1 MVYVPR
7 IRSEVGR
14 VAGLRGAG
22 LWQRW
27 RMWLPLGMLLL
38 TALWRPAGVQA
49 QASYAATRAG
59 DLQVGAGVSFGK
71 SDYDSAVFGGTGESL
86 RGFDLYS
93 TFDFKPHFGIEA
105 NFRQTKPSYGAQV
118 YERTYEIGGRYVY
131 PFHLLNP
138 YAKLMYGRGVFNY
151 PNNIA
156 NLAYNLYSVGA
167 GVDFRLLNS
176 VNLRADYEHQHWFGF
191 PLAPLTPDVATIG
204 VAYHFGSEGKCLL
217 CANRSYRR

>member
-7 IRSEVGR
+7 IGLEVWV
-14 VAGLRGAG
+14 VAGFGGRGLSRRFGLPLLSGAVVLVAG
-22 LWQRW
+22 
-27 RMWLPLGMLLL
+27 WLP
-38 TALWRPAGVQA
+38 TGVWA
-49 QASYAATRAG
+49 QASYTASRAG

-71 SDYDSAVFGGTGESL
+71 SNYDSPVLGGTGESL
-86 RGFDLYS
+86 RGFDLYG

-131 PFHLLNP
+131 PLSRLNP
-138 YAKLMYGRGVFNY
+138 YVKVMYGRGVFNY

-167 GVDFRLLNS
+167 GADFRLLDK

-191 PLAPLTPDVATIG
+191 PLAPLTPDVGTVG
-204 VAYHFGSEGKCLL
+204 VAYHFGSEGRCLF